1 LLIIDTKEEW
11 RNLKFIKDLQQLV
24 EKEEPRFNLKK
35 TSTVEHFYKR
45 HMSSDN
51 PIP

>member
-1 LLIIDTKEEW
+1 M
-11 RNLKFIKDLQQLV
+11 V
-24 EKEEPRFNLKK
+24 EKEEPRFNIRN
-35 TSTVEHFYKR
+35 TSSIEQFYKR

>member
-1 LLIIDTKEEW
+1 M
-11 RNLKFIKDLQQLV
+11 V
-24 EKEEPRFNLKK
+24 EKEEPRFQMTN
-35 TSTVEHFYKR
+35 TSPVEQFYKR